1 MATKPTTSDV
11 IAASRIEAGSNPY
24 DAKYDVNGD
33 GVVDITDVQGLNK
46 ASVGKDPGFA
56 FVGDI
61 FFAEKAKTPQEY
73 AAIEKANQERI
84 AAEQKET
91 ERRQTLLADAQKIY
105 GNVTPEL
112 VANNPNLT
120 PQQLASLAT
129 RNYWANES
137 EAFARVSDAM
147 QKGTAQLKELSLG
160 TDEFG
165 NEMRQLAIVDP
176 ADPNRGRLDLRETS
190 QPGVYQF
197 STRNQVADGMI
208 HGVIQADPKTG
219 TYTPI
224 QDYTKQV
231 QYTPG
236 QGGGFLGSMIGSFG
250 DIIKELGPI
259 ATVVGNAIA
268 PGLGTVLS
276 VATAIDE
283 GANPADIAKTI
294 AIAEGVNQLGV
305 SSDVS
310 QATGSQAAGQVAAG
324 TLQGLLS
331 GQNLEDALTSGLKSV
346 KPVNEFEAE
355 VNQVLDLPATQETL
369 ISGQDLA
376 ADNITG
382 NTVQDVITNLVN
394 NVVTDTLV
402 SGQELAADS
411 VAGNTVQDVI
421 TNLVNNVVSN
431 ADTLMSGQDMAAD
444 TLTGNTVQDVITTLV
459 NNATT
464 DTVLSGQDL
473 ASDSITGNTVQD
485 VITNLVSNDGA
496 DTLLSGQDLAAD
508 SIAGNTVQ
516 DVVTTLINNIVSN
529 ADTLVSGQDLAA
541 DSITGNTLQDVITT
555 LADNIVTGTDTIG
568 TTSDTIGTTSDTLL
582 SGQDLSADTVTGS
595 TLQDI
600 VNVLNQDTI
609 VSGQD
614 LASDLGTG
622 TANTLEDISNA
633 LAGEGSLISGQ
644 DLASDLKTGTA
655 NTLEDISIALA
666 TEGSDI
672 SGQDLAADNT
682 AGNTLTDI
690 ADVLTTNNDTG
701 GGATVDDVIK
711 TLSDVAKVASIVGVA
726 DSVLNNE
733 TQPTQR
739 TGFDIVP
746 VPTDWKSPVYDQS
759 FTPIDLNSILDNINR
774 LQNTQWATPRTYGGA
789 YMGTP
794 VNISDIVN
802 QIMSTELTP
811 QSMPSNITNAV
822 GGILGSSTT
831 R

>member
-1 MATKPTTSDV
+1 MATTPTLSDV
-11 IAASRIEAGSNPY
+11 LYALKITTGKQPF

-33 GVVDITDVQGLNK
+33 GSVNTADVMGLQK
-46 ASVGKDPGFA
+46 AYLGKDPGFA
-56 FVGDI
+56 FAGDG
-61 FFAEKAKTPQEY
+61 FLSPFSKTAEEY
-73 AAIEKANQERI
+73 AAENQANQERI

-129 RNYWANES
+129 KNSWSNES
-137 EAFARVSDAM
+137 EAFSRVMAGM
-147 QKGTAQLKELSLG
+147 ETGKTKLETQSLG

-165 NEMRQLAIVDP
+165 NEMT
-176 ADPNRGRLDLRETS
+176 RLVLTTKENPGYDTIELRPTS

-197 STRNQVADGMI
+197 GTPNQVAGGTI
-208 HGVIQADPKTG
+208 QGVIQADPAKG

-231 QYTPG
+231 VYTPG
-236 QGGGFLGSMIGSFG
+236 QSGSVLGGLAGSLG

-283 GANPADIAKTI
+283 GASAADIAKTI

-324 TLQGLLS
+324 TVQGLLS

-346 KPVNEFEAE
+346 RPVNDFEAE

-394 NVVTDTLV
+394 N
-402 SGQELAADS
+402 
-411 VAGNTVQDVI
+411 
-421 TNLVNNVVSN
+421 
-431 ADTLMSGQDMAAD
+431 
-444 TLTGNTVQDVITTLV
+444 
-459 NNATT
+459 
-464 DTVLSGQDL
+464 
-473 ASDSITGNTVQD
+473 
-485 VITNLVSNDGA
+485 
-496 DTLLSGQDLAAD
+496 
-508 SIAGNTVQ
+508 IAM
-516 DVVTTLINNIVSN
+516 
-529 ADTLVSGQDLAA
+529 DTLVSGQDLAA

-555 LADNIVTGTDTIG
+555 LVNTGTDT
-568 TTSDTIGTTSDTLL
+568 LV
-582 SGQDLSADTVTGS
+582 SGQDLAADSITGN

-600 VNVLNQDTI
+600 VNVLNQDT
-609 VSGQD
+609 VLSGQD

-644 DLASDLKTGTA
+644 DLASDLGTGTA

-690 ADVLTTNNDTG
+690 GNVLTTNNDTVG
-701 GGATVDDVIK
+701 TVDDVIK
-711 TLSDVAKVASIVGVA
+711 TLSDVAKVASVVGVA

-733 TQPTQR
+733 TQPTQK

-802 QIMSTELTP
+802 QIMGTELTQ

>member
-11 IAASRIEAGSNPY
+11 IAASRIEAGRNPY

-91 ERRQTLLADAQKIY
+91 ERRQGLIADARDYANKYHGFY
-105 GNVTPEL
+105 GGTATEGIENL
-112 VANNPNLT
+112 VASNPNLT
-120 PQQLASLAT
+120 AGQLASLST
-129 RNYWANES
+129 KNTWAKQVPVFS
-137 EAFARVSDAM
+137 RVMEAM
-147 QKGTAQLKELSLG
+147 ENGTAKLEEISLG
-160 TDEFG
+160 SDEFG
-165 NEMRQLAIVDP
+165 NDMRQLVIGNP
-176 ADPNRGRLDLRETS
+176 KDPNSYLNLRETS

-197 STRNQVADGMI
+197 STFNPTSAGTLS
-208 HGVIQADPKTG
+208 GVIQADPKTG
-219 TYTPI
+219 KYTPI

-236 QGGGFLGSMIGSFG
+236 QGGGLLGSMIGSFG

-268 PGLGTVLS
+268 PGLGTALS
-276 VATAIDE
+276 LATAIDE

-310 QATGSQAAGQVAAG
+310 QATGSQATGQVAAG
-324 TLQGLLS
+324 TVQGLLS

-382 NTVQDVITNLVN
+382 NTATDVITSLVTDAINNAVTGQDLAADSVTGNTVNDIVTAIVADAVN
-394 NVVTDTLV
+394 NAV
-402 SGQELAADS
+402 SGQDLAADS

-421 TNLVNNVVSN
+421 TNLVNNI
-431 ADTLMSGQDMAAD
+431 AMDTL
-444 TLTGNTVQDVITTLV
+444 V
-459 NNATT
+459 
-464 DTVLSGQDL
+464 
-473 ASDSITGNTVQD
+473 
-485 VITNLVSNDGA
+485 
-496 DTLLSGQDLAAD
+496 SGQDLAAD
-508 SIAGNTVQ
+508 SITGNTLQ
-516 DVVTTLINNIVSN
+516 DVITTLVNTGT
-529 ADTLVSGQDLAA
+529 DTLVSGQDLAA

-555 LADNIVTGTDTIG
+555 LADNIVTGTDTIGTTSDTIG

-644 DLASDLKTGTA
+644 DLASDLGTGTA

-690 ADVLTTNNDTG
+690 ANVITTNNDTG

-802 QIMSTELTP
+802 QIMGAELTP

>member
-1 MATKPTTSDV
+1 MATTPTLSDALYALK
-11 IAASRIEAGSNPY
+11 IATGKQPF

-33 GVVDITDVQGLNK
+33 GSVDTSDYIGLQK
-46 ASVGKDPGFA
+46 AYLGKDPGFA
-56 FVGDI
+56 FVGDA
-61 FFAEKAKTPQEY
+61 FLSPSTKTAEEY

-129 RNYWANES
+129 RNYWSNES
-137 EAFARVSDAM
+137 EAFSRVMAGM
-147 QKGTAQLKELSLG
+147 ETGKTKLETQSLG

-165 NEMRQLAIVDP
+165 NEMT
-176 ADPNRGRLDLRETS
+176 RLVLTTKENPGYDTIELRPTS

-197 STRNQVADGMI
+197 GTPNQVAGGTI
-208 HGVIQADPKTG
+208 QGVIQADPAKG

-224 QDYTKQV
+224 QDYTRQV

-250 DIIKELGPI
+250 DIIKDLGPI

-324 TLQGLLS
+324 TVQGLLS

-346 KPVNEFEAE
+346 RPVNEFEAE

-394 NVVTDTLV
+394 NIAMDTLV
-402 SGQELAADS
+402 
-411 VAGNTVQDVI
+411 
-421 TNLVNNVVSN
+421 
-431 ADTLMSGQDMAAD
+431 
-444 TLTGNTVQDVITTLV
+444 
-459 NNATT
+459 
-464 DTVLSGQDL
+464 
-473 ASDSITGNTVQD
+473 
-485 VITNLVSNDGA
+485 
-496 DTLLSGQDLAAD
+496 SGQDLAAD
-508 SIAGNTVQ
+508 SITGNTLQ
-516 DVVTTLINNIVSN
+516 DVITTLVNTGT
-529 ADTLVSGQDLAA
+529 DTLVSGQDLAA

-644 DLASDLKTGTA
+644 DLASDLGTGTA

-690 ADVLTTNNDTG
+690 ANVLTTNNDTVG
-701 GGATVDDVIK
+701 TVDDVIK

-726 DSVLNNE
+726 DNVINTVN
-733 TQPTQR
+733 QPTQR

-802 QIMSTELTP
+802 QIMGTELTQ

-822 GGILGSSTT
+822 GGILGSSTA

>member
-1 MATKPTTSDV
+1 MATTPTLSDV
-11 IAASRIEAGSNPY
+11 LYALKITTGKQPF

-33 GVVDITDVQGLNK
+33 GSVNTADVMGLQK
-46 ASVGKDPGFA
+46 AYLGKDPGFA
-56 FVGDI
+56 FAGDG
-61 FFAEKAKTPQEY
+61 FLSPFSKTAEEY
-73 AAIEKANQERI
+73 AAENQANQERI

-129 RNYWANES
+129 KNYWSNES
-137 EAFARVSDAM
+137 EAFSRVMAGM
-147 QKGTAQLKELSLG
+147 ETGKTKLETQSLG

-165 NEMRQLAIVDP
+165 NEMT
-176 ADPNRGRLDLRETS
+176 RLVLTTKENPGYDTIELRPTS

-197 STRNQVADGMI
+197 GTPNQVAGGTI
-208 HGVIQADPKTG
+208 QGVIQADPAKG

-231 QYTPG
+231 VYTPG
-236 QGGGFLGSMIGSFG
+236 QSGSVLGGLAGSLG

-283 GANPADIAKTI
+283 GASAADIAKTI

-324 TLQGLLS
+324 TVQGLLS

-346 KPVNEFEAE
+346 RPVNDFEAE

-394 NVVTDTLV
+394 N
-402 SGQELAADS
+402 
-411 VAGNTVQDVI
+411 
-421 TNLVNNVVSN
+421 
-431 ADTLMSGQDMAAD
+431 
-444 TLTGNTVQDVITTLV
+444 
-459 NNATT
+459 
-464 DTVLSGQDL
+464 
-473 ASDSITGNTVQD
+473 
-485 VITNLVSNDGA
+485 
-496 DTLLSGQDLAAD
+496 
-508 SIAGNTVQ
+508 IAM
-516 DVVTTLINNIVSN
+516 
-529 ADTLVSGQDLAA
+529 DTLVSGQDLAA

-555 LADNIVTGTDTIG
+555 LVNTGTDT
-568 TTSDTIGTTSDTLL
+568 LV
-582 SGQDLSADTVTGS
+582 SGQDLAADSITGN

-600 VNVLNQDTI
+600 VNVLNQDT
-609 VSGQD
+609 VLSGQD

-644 DLASDLKTGTA
+644 DLASDLGTGTA

-690 ADVLTTNNDTG
+690 GNVLTTNNDTVG
-701 GGATVDDVIK
+701 TVDDVIK
-711 TLSDVAKVASIVGVA
+711 TLSDVAKVASVVGVA

-733 TQPTQR
+733 TQPTQK

-802 QIMSTELTP
+802 QIMGTELTQ

>member
-1 MATKPTTSDV
+1 MATKPTLSDY
-11 IAASRIEAGSNPY
+11 IAAANIASGKRPF

-33 GVVDITDVQGLNK
+33 GVVNDIDAVGLDN
-46 ASVGKDPGFA
+46 ARRGKDPGFA
-56 FVGDI
+56 FFGDA
-61 FFAEKAKTPQEY
+61 FLSPSTKTAADY
-73 AAIEKANQERI
+73 AAENQANQERI

-129 RNYWANES
+129 KNYWSNES
-137 EAFARVSDAM
+137 EAFSRVMAGM
-147 QKGTAQLKELSLG
+147 ETGKTKLETQSLG

-165 NEMRQLAIVDP
+165 NEMT
-176 ADPNRGRLDLRETS
+176 RLVLTTKENPGYDTIELRPTS

-197 STRNQVADGMI
+197 GTPNQVAGGTI
-208 HGVIQADPKTG
+208 QGVIQADPAKG

-231 QYTPG
+231 VYTPG
-236 QGGGFLGSMIGSFG
+236 QSGSVLGGLAGSLG

-283 GANPADIAKTI
+283 GASAADIAKTI

-324 TLQGLLS
+324 TVQGLLS

-346 KPVNEFEAE
+346 RPVNDFEAE

-394 NVVTDTLV
+394 N
-402 SGQELAADS
+402 
-411 VAGNTVQDVI
+411 
-421 TNLVNNVVSN
+421 
-431 ADTLMSGQDMAAD
+431 
-444 TLTGNTVQDVITTLV
+444 
-459 NNATT
+459 
-464 DTVLSGQDL
+464 
-473 ASDSITGNTVQD
+473 
-485 VITNLVSNDGA
+485 
-496 DTLLSGQDLAAD
+496 
-508 SIAGNTVQ
+508 IAM
-516 DVVTTLINNIVSN
+516 
-529 ADTLVSGQDLAA
+529 DTLVSGQDLAA

-555 LADNIVTGTDTIG
+555 LVNTGTDT
-568 TTSDTIGTTSDTLL
+568 LV
-582 SGQDLSADTVTGS
+582 SGQDLAADSITGN

-600 VNVLNQDTI
+600 VNVLNQDT
-609 VSGQD
+609 VLSGQD

-644 DLASDLKTGTA
+644 DLASDLGTGTA

-690 ADVLTTNNDTG
+690 GNVLTTNNDTVG
-701 GGATVDDVIK
+701 TVDDVIK
-711 TLSDVAKVASIVGVA
+711 TLSDVAKVASVVGVA

-802 QIMSTELTP
+802 QIMGTELTQ

-822 GGILGSSTT
+822 GGILGSSTA

>member
-1 MATKPTTSDV
+1 MATKPTTNDV
-11 IAASRIEAGSNPY
+11 IAASRIEAGRNPY

-129 RNYWANES
+129 KNYWSNES
-137 EAFARVSDAM
+137 EAFSRVMAGM
-147 QKGTAQLKELSLG
+147 ETGKTKLETQSLG

-165 NEMRQLAIVDP
+165 NEMT
-176 ADPNRGRLDLRETS
+176 RLVLTTKENPGYDTIELRPTS

-197 STRNQVADGMI
+197 GTPNQVAGGTI
-208 HGVIQADPKTG
+208 QGVIQADPAKG
-219 TYTPI
+219 KYTPI
-224 QDYTKQV
+224 QDYTRQV

-324 TLQGLLS
+324 TVQGLLS

-346 KPVNEFEAE
+346 RPVNEFEAE
-355 VNQVLDLPATQETL
+355 VNQVLDLPATQ
-369 ISGQDLA
+369 
-376 ADNITG
+376 
-382 NTVQDVITNLVN
+382 
-394 NVVTDTLV
+394 
-402 SGQELAADS
+402 
-411 VAGNTVQDVI
+411 
-421 TNLVNNVVSN
+421 
-431 ADTLMSGQDMAAD
+431 
-444 TLTGNTVQDVITTLV
+444 
-459 NNATT
+459 
-464 DTVLSGQDL
+464 
-473 ASDSITGNTVQD
+473 
-485 VITNLVSNDGA
+485 
-496 DTLLSGQDLAAD
+496 
-508 SIAGNTVQ
+508 
-516 DVVTTLINNIVSN
+516 
-529 ADTLVSGQDLAA
+529 DTLVSGQDLAA

-568 TTSDTIGTTSDTLL
+568 TTSDTIGTTSDTIGTTSDTLL
-582 SGQDLSADTVTGS
+582 SGQDLSADTINGS

-633 LAGEGSLISGQ
+633 LAGEGSLITGQ

-655 NTLEDISIALA
+655 NTLDDISIALA
-666 TEGSDI
+666 TEGTGLT
-672 SGQDLAADNT
+672 GQDLAADNT

-690 ADVLTTNNDTG
+690 ANVLTTNNDTG

-726 DSVLNNE
+726 DNVINTVN
-733 TQPTQR
+733 QPTQR

-802 QIMSTELTP
+802 QIMGTEFTQ

>member
-11 IAASRIEAGSNPY
+11 IAASRIEAGRNPY

-73 AAIEKANQERI
+73 AAIQTANQERI

-112 VANNPNLT
+112 VANNPNLSA
-120 PQQLASLAT
+120 QELASLGA
-129 RNYWANES
+129 RNNWAGQS
-137 EAFARVSDAM
+137 EAFSRVSDAM
-147 QKGTAQLKELSLG
+147 QKGTAEIRQISLG

-165 NEMRQLAIVDP
+165 NESRQLAIVDP
-176 ADPNRGRLDLRETS
+176 SDPNRGRLELRETS

-197 STRNQVADGMI
+197 TTPNDVAGGMI
-208 HGVIQADPKTG
+208 QGVIQADPAKG

-231 QYTPG
+231 VYTPG
-236 QGGGFLGSMIGSFG
+236 QSGSVLGGLAGSLG

-268 PGLGTVLS
+268 PGLGTALS

-283 GANPADIAKTI
+283 GASAADIAKTI

-324 TLQGLLS
+324 TVQGLLS

-346 KPVNEFEAE
+346 RPVNDFESE

-394 NVVTDTLV
+394 NIAMDTLV
-402 SGQELAADS
+402 
-411 VAGNTVQDVI
+411 
-421 TNLVNNVVSN
+421 
-431 ADTLMSGQDMAAD
+431 
-444 TLTGNTVQDVITTLV
+444 
-459 NNATT
+459 
-464 DTVLSGQDL
+464 
-473 ASDSITGNTVQD
+473 
-485 VITNLVSNDGA
+485 
-496 DTLLSGQDLAAD
+496 SGQDLAAD
-508 SIAGNTVQ
+508 SITGNTLQ
-516 DVVTTLINNIVSN
+516 DVITTLVNTGT
-529 ADTLVSGQDLAA
+529 DTLVSGQDLAA

-568 TTSDTIGTTSDTLL
+568 TTSDTIGTTSDTIGTTSDTLL
-582 SGQDLSADTVTGS
+582 SGQDLSADTINGS

-600 VNVLNQDTI
+600 VNVLNQDT
-609 VSGQD
+609 VLSGQD

-622 TANTLEDISNA
+622 TANTLDDITKA
-633 LAGEGSLISGQ
+633 LSGEGSLITGQ

-655 NTLEDISIALA
+655 NTLDDISIALA
-666 TEGSDI
+666 TEGTGLT
-672 SGQDLAADNT
+672 GQDLAADNT
-682 AGNTLTDI
+682 TGNTLTDI
-690 ADVLTTNNDTG
+690 ANVLTTTTNNDTNK
-701 GGATVDDVIK
+701 TVDDVIK
-711 TLSDVAKVASIVGVA
+711 TLSDVAKVVSIVGVA

-733 TQPTQR
+733 TQPTQK

-759 FTPIDLNSILDNINR
+759 FTQIDLNSILDNINR

-802 QIMSTELTP
+802 QIMGTELTQ

-822 GGILGSSTT
+822 GGIIGSSTA

>member
-1 MATKPTTSDV
+1 MATTPTLSDALYALK
-11 IAASRIEAGSNPY
+11 IATGKQPF

-33 GVVDITDVQGLNK
+33 GSVNTADVMGLQK
-46 ASVGKDPGFA
+46 AYLGKDPGFA
-56 FVGDI
+56 FAGDG
-61 FFAEKAKTPQEY
+61 FLSPFSKTAEEY
-73 AAIEKANQERI
+73 AAENQANQERI

-129 RNYWANES
+129 KNYWSNES
-137 EAFARVSDAM
+137 EAFSRVMAGM
-147 QKGTAQLKELSLG
+147 ETGKTKLETQSLG

-165 NEMRQLAIVDP
+165 NEMT
-176 ADPNRGRLDLRETS
+176 RLVLTTKENPGYDTIELRPTS

-197 STRNQVADGMI
+197 GTPNQVAGGTI
-208 HGVIQADPKTG
+208 QGVIQADPAKG

-224 QDYTKQV
+224 QDYTRQV

-236 QGGGFLGSMIGSFG
+236 QGGGLLGSMIGSFG

-283 GANPADIAKTI
+283 GASPADIAKTI

-346 KPVNEFEAE
+346 RPVNEFEAE

-394 NVVTDTLV
+394 NIAMDTLV
-402 SGQELAADS
+402 
-411 VAGNTVQDVI
+411 
-421 TNLVNNVVSN
+421 
-431 ADTLMSGQDMAAD
+431 
-444 TLTGNTVQDVITTLV
+444 
-459 NNATT
+459 
-464 DTVLSGQDL
+464 
-473 ASDSITGNTVQD
+473 
-485 VITNLVSNDGA
+485 
-496 DTLLSGQDLAAD
+496 SGQDLAAD
-508 SIAGNTVQ
+508 SITGNTLQ
-516 DVVTTLINNIVSN
+516 DVITTLVNTGT
-529 ADTLVSGQDLAA
+529 DTIVSGQDLAA

-568 TTSDTIGTTSDTLL
+568 TTSDTIGATSDTLL
-582 SGQDLSADTVTGS
+582 SGQDLSADTINGS

-609 VSGQD
+609 VSGQE
-614 LASDLGTG
+614 LSSDLGTG
-622 TANTLEDISNA
+622 TANTLDDITKA
-633 LAGEGSLISGQ
+633 LSGEGSLITGQ

-655 NTLEDISIALA
+655 NTLDDISIALA
-666 TEGSDI
+666 TEGTGLT
-672 SGQDLAADNT
+672 GQDLAADNT
-682 AGNTLTDI
+682 TGNTLTDI
-690 ADVLTTNNDTG
+690 ANVLTTTTNNDTVG
-701 GGATVDDVIK
+701 TVDDVIK

-726 DSVLNNE
+726 DNVINTVN
-733 TQPTQR
+733 QPTQR

-802 QIMSTELTP
+802 QIMGTELTP

>member
-1 MATKPTTSDV
+1 MATTPTLSDV
-11 IAASRIEAGSNPY
+11 LYALKITTGKQPF

-33 GVVDITDVQGLNK
+33 GSVNTADVMGLQK
-46 ASVGKDPGFA
+46 AYLGKDPGFA
-56 FVGDI
+56 FAGDG
-61 FFAEKAKTPQEY
+61 FLSPFSKTAEEY
-73 AAIEKANQERI
+73 AAENQANQERI

-129 RNYWANES
+129 RNYWSNES
-137 EAFARVSDAM
+137 EAFSRVMTGM
-147 QKGTAQLKELSLG
+147 QNGTAQLKQVMAG
-160 TDEFG
+160 YDEG
-165 NEMRQLAIVDP
+165 NQPIMQLAITTGEHPGYDTLYLNP
-176 ADPNRGRLDLRETS
+176 TS
-190 QPGVYQF
+190 QKGVYQF
-197 STRNQVADGMI
+197 STPNQVAGGTI
-208 HGVIQADPKTG
+208 QGVIQADPEKG

-224 QDYTKQV
+224 QDYTRQI

-236 QGGGFLGSMIGSFG
+236 QGGGLLGSMIGSFG
-250 DIIKELGPI
+250 DIIKDLGPI
-259 ATVVGNAIA
+259 ATVLGNAIA

-394 NVVTDTLV
+394 N
-402 SGQELAADS
+402 
-411 VAGNTVQDVI
+411 
-421 TNLVNNVVSN
+421 
-431 ADTLMSGQDMAAD
+431 
-444 TLTGNTVQDVITTLV
+444 
-459 NNATT
+459 
-464 DTVLSGQDL
+464 
-473 ASDSITGNTVQD
+473 
-485 VITNLVSNDGA
+485 
-496 DTLLSGQDLAAD
+496 
-508 SIAGNTVQ
+508 IAM
-516 DVVTTLINNIVSN
+516 
-529 ADTLVSGQDLAA
+529 DTLVSGQDLAA
-541 DSITGNTLQDVITT
+541 DSITGNTLQDVITTLVNTGTDTLVSGQDLAADSITGNTLQDIVTT

-582 SGQDLSADTVTGS
+582 SGQDLSADTINGS

-609 VSGQD
+609 VSGQE
-614 LASDLGTG
+614 LSSDLGTG
-622 TANTLEDISNA
+622 TANTLDDITKA
-633 LAGEGSLISGQ
+633 LSGEGSLITGQ
-644 DLASDLKTGTA
+644 DLASDLGTGTA

-690 ADVLTTNNDTG
+690 ANVITTNNDTG
-701 GGATVDDVIK
+701 GGASVDDVIK

-802 QIMSTELTP
+802 QIMGAELTP

>member
-1 MATKPTTSDV
+1 MANTPTLSDV
-11 IAASRIEAGSNPY
+11 LYALKITTGKQPF

-33 GVVDITDVQGLNK
+33 GSVNTADVMGLQK
-46 ASVGKDPGFA
+46 AYLGKDPGFA
-56 FVGDI
+56 FAGDG
-61 FFAEKAKTPQEY
+61 FLSPSTKTAADY
-73 AAIEKANQERI
+73 AAENQANQERI

-129 RNYWANES
+129 KNYWSNES
-137 EAFARVSDAM
+137 EAFSRVMAGM
-147 QKGTAQLKELSLG
+147 ENGKTKLETQSLG

-165 NEMRQLAIVDP
+165 NEMT
-176 ADPNRGRLDLRETS
+176 RLVLTTKENPGYDTIELRPTS

-197 STRNQVADGMI
+197 GTPNQVAGGTI
-208 HGVIQADPKTG
+208 QGVIQADPAKG

-231 QYTPG
+231 VYTPG

-324 TLQGLLS
+324 TVQGLLS

-346 KPVNEFEAE
+346 RPANEFEAE
-355 VNQVLDLPATQETL
+355 VNQVLDLPATQETP

-382 NTVQDVITNLVN
+382 NTATNVITSLVTDAINNAVTGQDLAADSVTGNTVNDIVTAIVADAVN
-394 NVVTDTLV
+394 NAV
-402 SGQELAADS
+402 SGQDLAADS

-421 TNLVNNVVSN
+421 TNLVNNI
-431 ADTLMSGQDMAAD
+431 AMDTL
-444 TLTGNTVQDVITTLV
+444 V
-459 NNATT
+459 
-464 DTVLSGQDL
+464 
-473 ASDSITGNTVQD
+473 
-485 VITNLVSNDGA
+485 
-496 DTLLSGQDLAAD
+496 SGQDLAAD
-508 SIAGNTVQ
+508 SITGNTLQ
-516 DVVTTLINNIVSN
+516 DVITTLVNTG

-568 TTSDTIGTTSDTLL
+568 TTSDTIGTTSDTIGTTSDTLL
-582 SGQDLSADTVTGS
+582 SGQDLSADTISGS

-600 VNVLNQDTI
+600 VNVLNQDT
-609 VSGQD
+609 VLSGQD

-622 TANTLEDISNA
+622 TANTLDDITKA
-633 LAGEGSLISGQ
+633 LSGEGSLITGQ

-655 NTLEDISIALA
+655 NTLDDISIALA
-666 TEGSDI
+666 TEGTGLT
-672 SGQDLAADNT
+672 GQDLAADNT

-690 ADVLTTNNDTG
+690 ANVVTTNNDTG

-726 DSVLNNE
+726 DNVINTVN
-733 TQPTQR
+733 QPTQR

-802 QIMSTELTP
+802 QIMGAELTP
-811 QSMPSNITNAV
+811 QAMPSNITNAV

>member
-1 MATKPTTSDV
+1 MANTPTLSDV
-11 IAASRIEAGSNPY
+11 LYALKITTGKQPF

-33 GVVDITDVQGLNK
+33 GSVNTADVMGLQK
-46 ASVGKDPGFA
+46 AYLGKDPGFA
-56 FVGDI
+56 FAGDG
-61 FFAEKAKTPQEY
+61 FLSPSTKTAADY
-73 AAIEKANQERI
+73 AAENQANQERI

-120 PQQLASLAT
+120 PQQLASLAPQ
-129 RNYWANES
+129 NYWSNES
-137 EAFARVSDAM
+137 EAFSRVMAGM
-147 QKGTAQLKELSLG
+147 ENGKTKLETQSLG

-165 NEMRQLAIVDP
+165 NEMT
-176 ADPNRGRLDLRETS
+176 RLVLTTKENPGYDTIELRPTS

-197 STRNQVADGMI
+197 GTPNQVAGGTI
-208 HGVIQADPKTG
+208 QGVIQADPAKG

-231 QYTPG
+231 VYTPG
-236 QGGGFLGSMIGSFG
+236 QGGGFLGSMIGSLG

-324 TLQGLLS
+324 TVQGLLS

-346 KPVNEFEAE
+346 RPANEFEAE
-355 VNQVLDLPATQETL
+355 VNQVLDLPATQETP

-382 NTVQDVITNLVN
+382 NTATNVITSLVTDAINNAVTGQDLAADSVTGNTVNDIVTAIVADAVN
-394 NVVTDTLV
+394 NAV
-402 SGQELAADS
+402 SGQDLAADS

-421 TNLVNNVVSN
+421 TNLVNNI
-431 ADTLMSGQDMAAD
+431 AMDTL
-444 TLTGNTVQDVITTLV
+444 V
-459 NNATT
+459 
-464 DTVLSGQDL
+464 
-473 ASDSITGNTVQD
+473 
-485 VITNLVSNDGA
+485 
-496 DTLLSGQDLAAD
+496 SGQDLAAD
-508 SIAGNTVQ
+508 SITGNTLQ
-516 DVVTTLINNIVSN
+516 DVITTLVNTG

-568 TTSDTIGTTSDTLL
+568 TTSDTIGTTSDTIGTTSDTLL
-582 SGQDLSADTVTGS
+582 SGQDLSADTISGS

-600 VNVLNQDTI
+600 VNVLNQDT
-609 VSGQD
+609 VLSGQD

-622 TANTLEDISNA
+622 TANTLDDITKA
-633 LAGEGSLISGQ
+633 LSGEGSLITGQ

-655 NTLEDISIALA
+655 NTLDDISIALA
-666 TEGSDI
+666 TEGTGLT
-672 SGQDLAADNT
+672 GQDLAADNT

-690 ADVLTTNNDTG
+690 ANVVTTNNDTG

-726 DSVLNNE
+726 DNVINTVN
-733 TQPTQR
+733 QPTQR

-802 QIMSTELTP
+802 QIMGAELTP
-811 QSMPSNITNAV
+811 QAMPSNITNAV

>member
-11 IAASRIEAGSNPY
+11 IAASRIEAGRNPY

-73 AAIEKANQERI
+73 AAIQTANQERI

-129 RNYWANES
+129 KNYWSNES
-137 EAFARVSDAM
+137 EAFSRVMAGM
-147 QKGTAQLKELSLG
+147 ETGKTKLETQSLG

-165 NEMRQLAIVDP
+165 NEMT
-176 ADPNRGRLDLRETS
+176 RLVLTTKENPGYDTIELRPTS

-197 STRNQVADGMI
+197 GTPNQVAGGTI
-208 HGVIQADPKTG
+208 QGVIQADPEKG

-224 QDYTKQV
+224 QDYTRQV

-236 QGGGFLGSMIGSFG
+236 QGGGLLGSMIGSFG

-268 PGLGTVLS
+268 PGLGTALS
-276 VATAIDE
+276 VITAIDE

-324 TLQGLLS
+324 TVQGLLS

-346 KPVNEFEAE
+346 RPVNEFEAE

-394 NVVTDTLV
+394 NIAMDTLV
-402 SGQELAADS
+402 
-411 VAGNTVQDVI
+411 
-421 TNLVNNVVSN
+421 
-431 ADTLMSGQDMAAD
+431 
-444 TLTGNTVQDVITTLV
+444 
-459 NNATT
+459 
-464 DTVLSGQDL
+464 
-473 ASDSITGNTVQD
+473 
-485 VITNLVSNDGA
+485 
-496 DTLLSGQDLAAD
+496 SGQDLAAD
-508 SIAGNTVQ
+508 SITGNTLQ
-516 DVVTTLINNIVSN
+516 DVITTLVNTGT
-529 ADTLVSGQDLAA
+529 DTLVSGQDLAA

-582 SGQDLSADTVTGS
+582 SGQDLSADTINGS

-600 VNVLNQDTI
+600 VNVLNQDT
-609 VSGQD
+609 VLSGQD

-633 LAGEGSLISGQ
+633 LAGEGSLITGQ

-655 NTLEDISIALA
+655 NTLDDISIALA
-666 TEGSDI
+666 TEGTGLT
-672 SGQDLAADNT
+672 GQDLAADNT
-682 AGNTLTDI
+682 TGNTLTDI
-690 ADVLTTNNDTG
+690 ANVITTNNDTVG
-701 GGATVDDVIK
+701 TVDDVIK
-711 TLSDVAKVASIVGVA
+711 TLSDVAKVASVVGVA

-794 VNISDIVN
+794 VNISDVVN
-802 QIMSTELTP
+802 QIMGTELTQ

>member
-1 MATKPTTSDV
+1 MATKPTLQDSLT
-11 IAASRIEAGSNPY
+11 ASKMFTGKMEP
-24 DAKYDVNGD
+24 DLKYDVNGD
-33 GVVDITDVQGLNK
+33 GVVNLIDQMGLLK
-46 ASVGKDPGFA
+46 SYLGKDPGFA
-56 FVGDI
+56 FVGDA
-61 FFAEKAKTPQEY
+61 FLSPSTKTAEEY
-73 AAIEKANQERI
+73 AAENRANQERI

-129 RNYWANES
+129 RNYWSNES
-137 EAFARVSDAM
+137 EAFSRVSDAM
-147 QKGTAQLKELSLG
+147 QKGTAEIRQIPLG
-160 TDEFG
+160 ADEFG
-165 NEMRQLAIVDP
+165 YETSQLAIVDP
-176 ADPNRGRLDLRETS
+176 SDPNRGRLDLRETS
-190 QPGVYQF
+190 QPSVYQF
-197 STRNQVADGMI
+197 STPNQVAGGMI

-231 QYTPG
+231 VYTPG
-236 QGGGFLGSMIGSFG
+236 QGGGLLGSMIGSFG
-250 DIIKELGPI
+250 DIIKDLGPI

-283 GANPADIAKTI
+283 GASAADIAKTI

-394 NVVTDTLV
+394 N
-402 SGQELAADS
+402 
-411 VAGNTVQDVI
+411 
-421 TNLVNNVVSN
+421 
-431 ADTLMSGQDMAAD
+431 
-444 TLTGNTVQDVITTLV
+444 
-459 NNATT
+459 
-464 DTVLSGQDL
+464 
-473 ASDSITGNTVQD
+473 
-485 VITNLVSNDGA
+485 
-496 DTLLSGQDLAAD
+496 
-508 SIAGNTVQ
+508 IAM
-516 DVVTTLINNIVSN
+516 
-529 ADTLVSGQDLAA
+529 DTLVSGQDLAA
-541 DSITGNTLQDVITT
+541 DSITGNTLQDVITTLVNTGTDTLVSGQDLAADSITGNTLQDIVTT

-582 SGQDLSADTVTGS
+582 SGQDLSADTINGS

-600 VNVLNQDTI
+600 VNVLNQDT
-609 VSGQD
+609 VLSGQD

-622 TANTLEDISNA
+622 TANTLDDITKA
-633 LAGEGSLISGQ
+633 LSGEGSLITGQ

-690 ADVLTTNNDTG
+690 ANVITTNNDTG
-701 GGATVDDVIK
+701 GGASVDDVIK

-794 VNISDIVN
+794 VNVSDIVN
-802 QIMSTELTP
+802 QIMGAEFTQ

>member
-1 MATKPTTSDV
+1 MATKPTSSDV
-11 IAASRIEAGSNPY
+11 IAASRIEAGRNPY

-73 AAIEKANQERI
+73 AAIQTANQERI

-91 ERRQTLLADAQKIY
+91 ERRQTLLSDAQKIY

-120 PQQLASLAT
+120 PQQLASLGA
-129 RNYWANES
+129 RNNWVGQS
-137 EAFARVSDAM
+137 EAFSRVSDAM
-147 QKGTAQLKELSLG
+147 QKGTAEIRQISLG

-165 NEMRQLAIVDP
+165 YETRQLAIVDP
-176 ADPNRGRLDLRETS
+176 SDPNRGRLDLRETS

-197 STRNQVADGMI
+197 TTPNDVAGGMI
-208 HGVIQADPKTG
+208 QGVIQADPAKG

-231 QYTPG
+231 VYTPG
-236 QGGGFLGSMIGSFG
+236 QSGSVLGGLAGSLG

-268 PGLGTVLS
+268 PGLGTALS

-283 GANPADIAKTI
+283 GASAADIAKTI

-324 TLQGLLS
+324 TVQGLLS

-346 KPVNEFEAE
+346 RPANEFEAE

-394 NVVTDTLV
+394 NIAMDTLV
-402 SGQELAADS
+402 
-411 VAGNTVQDVI
+411 
-421 TNLVNNVVSN
+421 
-431 ADTLMSGQDMAAD
+431 
-444 TLTGNTVQDVITTLV
+444 
-459 NNATT
+459 
-464 DTVLSGQDL
+464 
-473 ASDSITGNTVQD
+473 
-485 VITNLVSNDGA
+485 
-496 DTLLSGQDLAAD
+496 SGQDLAAD
-508 SIAGNTVQ
+508 SITGNTLQ
-516 DVVTTLINNIVSN
+516 DVITTLVNTGT
-529 ADTLVSGQDLAA
+529 DTLVSGQDLAA

-568 TTSDTIGTTSDTLL
+568 TTSDTIGTTSDTIGTTSDTLL
-582 SGQDLSADTVTGS
+582 SGQDLSADTINGS

-600 VNVLNQDTI
+600 VNVLNQDT
-609 VSGQD
+609 VLSGQD

-622 TANTLEDISNA
+622 TANTLDDITKA
-633 LAGEGSLISGQ
+633 LSGEGSLISGQ

-655 NTLEDISIALA
+655 NTLDDISIALA
-666 TEGSDI
+666 TEGI
-672 SGQDLAADNT
+672 GLTGQDLAADNT

-690 ADVLTTNNDTG
+690 ANVLTTNNDTVG
-701 GGATVDDVIK
+701 TVDDVIK
-711 TLSDVAKVASIVGVA
+711 TLSDVAKVVSIVGVA

-802 QIMSTELTP
+802 QIMGTELTQ

>member
-1 MATKPTTSDV
+1 MATTPTLSDV
-11 IAASRIEAGSNPY
+11 LYALKITTGKQPF

-33 GVVDITDVQGLNK
+33 GSVNTADVMGLQK
-46 ASVGKDPGFA
+46 AYLGKDPGFA
-56 FVGDI
+56 FAGDG
-61 FFAEKAKTPQEY
+61 FLSPFSKTAEEY
-73 AAIEKANQERI
+73 AAENQANQERI

-129 RNYWANES
+129 KNYWSNES
-137 EAFARVSDAM
+137 EAFSRVSDAM
-147 QKGTAQLKELSLG
+147 QKGTAEIRQIPLG
-160 TDEFG
+160 ADEFG
-165 NEMRQLAIVDP
+165 YETSQLAIVDP
-176 ADPNRGRLDLRETS
+176 SDPNRGRLDLRETS

-197 STRNQVADGMI
+197 STPNQVAGGMI
-208 HGVIQADPKTG
+208 QGVIQADPAKG

-224 QDYTKQV
+224 QDYTRQV

-283 GANPADIAKTI
+283 GASPADIAKTI

-324 TLQGLLS
+324 TVQGLLS

-346 KPVNEFEAE
+346 RPVNDFESE
-355 VNQVLDLPATQETL
+355 VNQVLDLPATQDTL
-369 ISGQDLA
+369 VSGQDLA

-382 NTVQDVITNLVN
+382 NTATDVITSLVTDAINNAVTGQDLASDSVTGNTVNDIVTAIVSDAVN
-394 NVVTDTLV
+394 NAV
-402 SGQELAADS
+402 SGQDLAADS

-421 TNLVNNVVSN
+421 TNLVNNI
-431 ADTLMSGQDMAAD
+431 ATDTL
-444 TLTGNTVQDVITTLV
+444 V
-459 NNATT
+459 
-464 DTVLSGQDL
+464 
-473 ASDSITGNTVQD
+473 
-485 VITNLVSNDGA
+485 
-496 DTLLSGQDLAAD
+496 SGQDLAAD
-508 SIAGNTVQ
+508 SITGNTLQ
-516 DVVTTLINNIVSN
+516 DVITTLVNTGT
-529 ADTLVSGQDLAA
+529 DTLVSGQDLAA

-568 TTSDTIGTTSDTLL
+568 TTSDTIGTTNDTLL

-600 VNVLNQDTI
+600 VNVLNQDT
-609 VSGQD
+609 VLSGQD

-644 DLASDLKTGTA
+644 DLASDLGTGTA

-690 ADVLTTNNDTG
+690 ANVITTNNDTG

-726 DSVLNNE
+726 DNVINNE

-774 LQNTQWATPRTYGGA
+774 LQNTQWATPKTYGGA

-802 QIMSTELTP
+802 QIMGAELTP